1 MIRYNPYKIVTE
13 ETPDEEANSN
23 RAYNNNILRNG
34 VVIGDKAVKCLENRE
49 PTRGERLD
57 YEGFAPWG
65 SMLTWVEIY
74 ANGAK
79 NLFVRNKLSGKV
91 IGVITIRPM
100 LPYNAEKEYK
110 ELNFKKEN
118 A

>member
-13 ETPDEEANSN
+13 ETPVEEANAN
-23 RAYNNNILRNG
+23 RAYNNSILRDG
-34 VVIGDKAVKCLENRE
+34 VVIDGKAVECLENRE

-79 NLFVRNKLSGKV
+79 NIFVRNKLSGKV

-110 ELNFKKEN
+110 TLDNLSKV
-118 A
+118 

>member
-1 MIRYNPYKIVTE
+1 MIRYNEYKIVTE
-13 ETPDEEANSN
+13 EMPDEEANAN
-23 RAYNNNILRNG
+23 RAYNNSILREG
-34 VVIGDKAVKCLENRE
+34 VVFDGKAVTCLENRE
-49 PTRGERLD
+49 PTRGERID

-79 NLFVRNKLSGKV
+79 NMIVRNKLSGKV

-110 ELNFKKEN
+110 PLTF
-118 A
+118 

>member
-1 MIRYNPYKIVTE
+1 MIKYNEYKLVTE
-13 ETPDEEANSN
+13 ETPIEEANAN
-23 RAYNNNILRNG
+23 RAYNNSILREG
-34 VVIGDKAVKCLENRE
+34 VVIDGKAVECLDNRE
-49 PTRGERLD
+49 PTGGERLD
-57 YEGFAPWG
+57 YERFSPWG

-100 LPYNAEKEYK
+100 KPYNAEKEYK
-110 ELNFKKEN
+110 PLTF
-118 A
+118 